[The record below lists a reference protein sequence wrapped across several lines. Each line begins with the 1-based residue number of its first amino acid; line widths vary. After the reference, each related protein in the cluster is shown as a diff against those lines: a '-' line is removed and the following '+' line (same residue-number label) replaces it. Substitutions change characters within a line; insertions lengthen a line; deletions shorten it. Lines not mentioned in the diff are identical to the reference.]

1 MGKKKWRVGHIQK
14 KHSIWAGV
22 LIGIGGCAN
31 LYSPIKLLGA
41 VLFSIG
47 LIAVIIENC
56 SLYTGKIGF
65 IRHKSELIVLTE
77 MLLGNIIGALLIG
90 RLLSPLLFQKANEI
104 MIQKLSVSW
113 DLWFIKSIMCGML
126 IYLAVDM
133 FNKYK
138 NLLVI
143 VLPVVV
149 FIMCGFEHCIAN
161 IFYLSVSKII
171 SFKAIGFII
180 TCIIGNTIGSLI
192 ATVLQN
198 VVRKDCNEI

>member
-1 MGKKKWRVGHIQK
+1 MVYIKK

-22 LIGIGGCAN
+22 LIGIGGGAN
-31 LYSPIKLLGA
+31 LYSSIKLLGA
-41 VLFSIG
+41 TLFSIG
-47 LIAVIIENC
+47 LISVMIENC

-65 IRHKSELIVLTE
+65 IRHKSEILILAE

-90 RLLSPLLFQKANEI
+90 QLLSPLLIQKANEI

-113 DLWFIKSIMCGML
+113 TIWIIRSIMCGIL
-126 IYLAVDM
+126 IYIAVDM

-138 NLLVI
+138 SLLVI

-149 FIMCGFEHCIAN
+149 FVMCGFEHCIAN

-192 ATVLQN
+192 AAVLQTK
-198 VVRKDCNEI
+198 RC

>member
-1 MGKKKWRVGHIQK
+1 MEHIQNGR
-14 KHSIWAGV
+14 SVWAGV

-41 VLFSIG
+41 ALFSIG
-47 LIAVIIENC
+47 LIAVMIENC

-65 IRHKSELIVLTE
+65 IRHKSELLILAE

-90 RLLSPLLFQKANEI
+90 QLLSPLLFLKANEI

-113 DLWFIKSIMCGML
+113 DIWFIKSVMCGIL

-138 NLLVI
+138 SLLVVI
-143 VLPVVV
+143 LPVFV
-149 FIMCGFEHCIAN
+149 FVMCGFDHCIAN
-161 IFYLSVSKII
+161 VFYLSVSKII

-198 VVRKDCNEI
+198 VIRKDCNKIKNNK

>member
-1 MGKKKWRVGHIQK
+1 MVYIKK

-41 VLFSIG
+41 TLFSIG
-47 LIAVIIENC
+47 LIAVMIENC

-65 IRHKSELIVLTE
+65 LRHKSEILILAE
-77 MLLGNIIGALLIG
+77 ILLGNIIGALLIG
-90 RLLSPLLFQKANEI
+90 QLLSPLLIQKANEI

-113 DLWFIKSIMCGML
+113 TIWIIRSIMCGIL
-126 IYLAVDM
+126 IYIAVDM

-138 NLLVI
+138 SLLVI

-149 FIMCGFEHCIAN
+149 FVMCGFEHCIAN
-161 IFYLSVSKII
+161 IFYLSVSKIF
-171 SFKAIGFII
+171 SVQSIGFII

-192 ATVLQN
+192 AAVLQN
-198 VVRKDCNEI
+198 TVRKGYNEI

>member
-1 MGKKKWRVGHIQK
+1 MGHIQK
-14 KHSIWAGV
+14 ERSVWAGV

-41 VLFSIG
+41 ALFSIG

-65 IRHKSELIVLTE
+65 IRRKSELLVLSE
-77 MLLGNIIGALLIG
+77 MLLGNIIGAFLIG
-90 RLLSPLLFQKANEI
+90 QLLSPLLFQKANEI
-104 MIQKLSVSW
+104 MIQKLSSSW
-113 DLWFIKSIMCGML
+113 ILWFIKSIMCGIL

-138 NLLVI
+138 SLLVI
-143 VLPVVV
+143 VLPVFV
-149 FIMCGFEHCIAN
+149 FVMCGFEHCIAN
-161 IFYLSVSKII
+161 VFYLSVSKIVG
-171 SFKAIGFII
+171 FKAIGFIV
-180 TCIIGNTIGSLI
+180 TCTVCNTIGSLT

-198 VVRKDCNEI
+198 VVRK

>member
-1 MGKKKWRVGHIQK
+1 MGKNKRGVVYIKK

-41 VLFSIG
+41 TLFSIG
-47 LIAVIIENC
+47 LITVMIENC

-65 IRHKSELIVLTE
+65 LRHKSEILILAE

-90 RLLSPLLFQKANEI
+90 QLLSPLLFQKANEI

-113 DLWFIKSIMCGML
+113 TIWIIRSIMCGIL
-126 IYLAVDM
+126 IYIAVDM

-138 NLLVI
+138 SLLVI

-149 FIMCGFEHCIAN
+149 FVMCGFEHCIAN
-161 IFYLSVSKII
+161 VFYLSVSKIV
-171 SFKAIGFII
+171 SFQSIGFII

-192 ATVLQN
+192 AAVLQN
-198 VVRKDCNEI
+198 TVRKGCNEI

>member
-1 MGKKKWRVGHIQK
+1 MGHIQK
-14 KHSIWAGV
+14 KHSIWAGI

-41 VLFSIG
+41 ILFSIG

-65 IRHKSELIVLTE
+65 IRYKSELFVLAE

-90 RLLSPLLFQKANEI
+90 QLLSPLLFQKANEI
-104 MIQKLSVSW
+104 MIQKLLVSW
-113 DLWFIKSIMCGML
+113 DTWFIKSIMCGIL

-161 IFYLSVSKII
+161 VFYLSVSKII

-180 TCIIGNTIGSLI
+180 TCIIGNTTGSLI

-198 VVRKDCNEI
+198 TVRKDCNEI

>member
-1 MGKKKWRVGHIQK
+1 MGHIQK
-14 KHSIWAGV
+14 ERGVWAGV

-41 VLFSIG
+41 ALFSIG

-65 IRHKSELIVLTE
+65 IRHKPELLVLSE
-77 MLLGNIIGALLIG
+77 MLLGNIIGAFLIG
-90 RLLSPLLFQKANEI
+90 QLLSPLLFQKANEI
-104 MIQKLSVSW
+104 MIQKLSSSW
-113 DLWFIKSIMCGML
+113 VLWFIKSIMCGIL

-138 NLLVI
+138 SLLVV
-143 VLPVVV
+143 VLPVFV
-149 FIMCGFEHCIAN
+149 FVMCGFEHCIAN
-161 IFYLSVSKII
+161 VFYLSVSKII

-198 VVRKDCNEI
+198 VVRKDYNEI

>member
-1 MGKKKWRVGHIQK
+1 MGHIQK
-14 KHSIWAGV
+14 ERSVWAGV

-65 IRHKSELIVLTE
+65 IRHKSELLILAE
-77 MLLGNIIGALLIG
+77 MLLRNITGALLIG
-90 RLLSPLLFQKANEI
+90 QLLSPLLFQKSNEI

-113 DLWFIKSIMCGML
+113 DIWFIKSIMCGIL

-138 NLLVI
+138 SLLVV
-143 VLPVVV
+143 VLPVFV
-149 FIMCGFEHCIAN
+149 FVMCGFEHCIAN
-161 IFYLSVSKII
+161 VFYLSVSKIV

-180 TCIIGNTIGSLI
+180 ICIIGNTIGSLI

-198 VVRKDCNEI
+198 GECHCGLCEKVEP

>member
-1 MGKKKWRVGHIQK
+1 
-14 KHSIWAGV
+14 
-22 LIGIGGCAN
+22 
-31 LYSPIKLLGA
+31 
-41 VLFSIG
+41 
-47 LIAVIIENC
+47 
-56 SLYTGKIGF
+56 
-65 IRHKSELIVLTE
+65 
-77 MLLGNIIGALLIG
+77 MLLGYIIGALLLG

-113 DLWFIKSIMCGML
+113 DLWFIMSIMCGMY

>member
-1 MGKKKWRVGHIQK
+1 MGHIQK
-14 KHSIWAGV
+14 ERGVWAGV

-41 VLFSIG
+41 ALFSIG

-65 IRHKSELIVLTE
+65 IRHKSELLVLSE
-77 MLLGNIIGALLIG
+77 MLLGNIIGAFLIG
-90 RLLSPLLFQKANEI
+90 QLLSPLLFQKANEI
-104 MIQKLSVSW
+104 MIQKLSSSW
-113 DLWFIKSIMCGML
+113 VLWFIKSIMCGIL

-138 NLLVI
+138 SLLVV
-143 VLPVVV
+143 VLPVFV
-149 FIMCGFEHCIAN
+149 FVMCGFEHCIAN
-161 IFYLSVSKII
+161 VFYLSVSKII

-198 VVRKDCNEI
+198 VVRKDYNEI